1 MRCIISADD
10 KGNVQKHRERLA
22 ASAVGGQARQYGP
35 AIRGKSFTADQVDT
49 LDDSEVGRLYA
60 RYEARLGVV
69 ITKTLVSAAL
79 QFYAG
84 VASMFL
90 PIPVENQPELIADL
104 AGAHN
109 PLPHTTEF

>member
-1 MRCIISADD
+1 M
-10 KGNVQKHRERLA
+10 QKHRERLA
-22 ASAVGGQARQYGP
+22 ALAVGGQARQYGP

-69 ITKTLVSAAL
+69 MTKTLGSAAL
-79 QFYAG
+79 QVYAG

-90 PIPVENQPELIADL
+90 PIPVENQPELIATL
-104 AGAHN
+104 RAY
-109 PLPHTTEF
+109 PLPILLSFRHRLSPR